1 MICFVCVPAWG
12 KTWAYIAY
20 GLWWATV
27 LVSILINFGMVFVL
41 FTRQQQTETTLA
53 PTWLLPIVTTV
64 VAAASGAIVSQA
76 LLPFNPA
83 LARGTIL
90 ASYCVWGTGV
100 PLAMMVITLIVYRMA
115 IHGPPAPQALASSF
129 LPLGPCGQ
137 GSYGIIIMG
146 QTARRLAYEFGT
158 PMIPGLTDVEGARR
172 IADAMYAGGLV
183 AGLVLWGLGLVW
195 YTLAMLLFLDG
206 WRKDWTLLG
215 PGKFL
220 VGLWGL
226 TFPIG

>member
-12 KTWAYIAY
+12 KGWAYLAY
-20 GLWWATV
+20 GLWWTCI

-64 VAAASGAIVSQA
+64 VAAASGAVVSQA
-76 LLPFNPA
+76 LLPYNPA

-100 PLAMMVITLIVYRMA
+100 PLAMMMITIIMYKTITV
-115 IHGPPAPQALASSF
+115 GPPKLGAVMASF

-137 GSYGIIIMG
+137 GSYGIASMG
-146 QTARRLAYEFGT
+146 LTARKLVHEYNT
-158 PMIPGLTDVEGARR
+158 PLMPKLSMEANRS
-172 IADAMYAGGLV
+172 IADGMYAGCIV
-183 AGLVLWGLGLVW
+183 TSLVLWGLALCFYV
-195 YTLAMLLFLDG
+195 LAFAQAFYAL
-206 WRKDWTLLG
+206 RKNWIWLG
-215 PGKFL
+215 PDKFHI
-220 VGLWGL
+220 GLWGI